1 MTAGSRREKG
11 TGGITRMKDGRYRAY
26 LTITPDPA
34 DGSRRRVS
42 AVGRTRTQAL
52 DRAKARARDIEAGRT
67 DPKAVPTVGEW
78 LDQWV
83 TDAIEPRRAPN
94 TTRSY
99 RTRIRI
105 DIRPL
110 IGAIRLDMIRP
121 SHIRRIE
128 NRILAGD
135 PKTGTGPRSS
145 KTADVTLSILRTA
158 FDDAMAEGI
167 VDHNPVRMA
176 DRVETE
182 AEELPMLSPVEAA
195 KLIRTEPDRKWRLM
209 WRLLFVTGMRLG
221 EMLAISRR
229 ELVERD
235 GVACLNVE
243 WQLKEFE
250 KDVVI
255 PPCYRARHLEGRLWL
270 TRPKTR
276 RGRRLIPLPHD
287 LAMELKA
294 YMTTVDV
301 PDDTPVFRSKR
312 NRPFSRDAVRN
323 AWIRALDGAGLP
335 RVRIHSARHTN
346 ATILAMNGVPD
357 LVRKSLIG
365 HSDIAT
371 TDAVYTH
378 VDTKALA
385 GAIDGV
391 ERLIGS

>member
-1 MTAGSRREKG
+1 MATAGRREKG

-26 LTITPDPA
+26 LTITPDPS
-34 DGSRRRVS
+34 DGTRRRVS

-52 DRAKARARDIEAGRT
+52 ERARAKARDMEAGRIG
-67 DPKAVPTVGEW
+67 PKDMPAVGEW

-110 IGAIRLDMIRP
+110 IGETRLDMVRP

-135 PKTGTGPRSS
+135 PDDGLGPRSP

-158 FDDAMAEGI
+158 YDDAMAEGI
-167 VDHNPVRMA
+167 VTHNPVRMA
-176 DRVETE
+176 DRIETE
-182 AEELPMLSPVEAA
+182 EDELPMLSPVEAA
-195 KLIRTEPDRKWRLM
+195 KLIRMEPDRKWRLM

-221 EMLAISRR
+221 ETLAISRD
-229 ELVERD
+229 EIIERD
-235 GVACLNVE
+235 GVTCLNVE

-255 PPCYRARHLEGRLWL
+255 PPGYRARHLEGRLWL

-294 YMTTVDV
+294 YTMTVDV
-301 PDDTPVFRSKR
+301 PDDMPVLQSKR
-312 NRPFSRDAVRN
+312 CRPFSRDAVRN

-335 RVRIHSARHTN
+335 HVRIHSARHTN

-391 ERLIGS
+391 ERLIES

>member
-67 DPKAVPTVGEW
+67 DPKDVPTVGEW
-78 LDQWV
+78 LD
-83 TDAIEPRRAPN
+83 
-94 TTRSY
+94 
-99 RTRIRI
+99 
-105 DIRPL
+105 RPL
-110 IGAIRLDMIRP
+110 TGAIRLDMIRP

-135 PKTGTGPRSS
+135 PETGTGPRSS

-255 PPCYRARHLEGRLWL
+255 PPGYRARHLEGRLWL

-276 RGRRLIPLPHD
+276 RGRRLI
-287 LAMELKA
+287 AMELKA

-391 ERLIGS
+391 ERLIEG